1 VRQVAL
7 KALKGRF
14 SQQRFR
20 EFKHEA
26 EILQLVQGSSVSATP
41 ECSSFPACYCAA
53 LFLLRCFEVSDIVWG
68 WQGVCRLHGI
78 CIDSLPNLYLV
89 TEPILGGT
97 LEVHLQQM
105 QSKGIP
111 LDRAFAI
118 ARSIARQVC
127 PCSCD
132 IWTHNFAKHNL
143 VFNLERAGV

>member
-1 VRQVAL
+1 MRQVAL

-26 EILQLVQGSSVSATP
+26 EILQLVQGSSVSAHARVL
-41 ECSSFPACYCAA
+41 ELSCAA
-53 LFLLRCFEVSDIVWG
+53 LLLLRCFEVFDIGWG

-97 LEVHLQQM
+97 LEAHLQQM

-111 LDRAFAI
+111 LDRAFAL
-118 ARSIARQVC
+118 ARSIARQVW

-132 IWTHNFAKHNL
+132 IWTHNFAKHSL
-143 VFNLERAGV
+143 SIQS